1 MVQGSLPRRW
11 ADAPTSMCACSQPG
25 PRLTQAVFTSP
36 ERVRTVLR
44 VMTSEATR
52 TPALARCSRLRLN
65 EQPAV
70 SAGKAAR
77 LKEGPLLLVHLL
89 GQLLKPRKS
98 VRPHRQG
105 IASASIQVGA
115 ERDPDWPVESLLRM
129 ARILDVANEL
139 LHSDI
144 GADLVQRDPVDGLGQ
159 RLSKS
164 DGSARETP
172 QIGTRTT
179 DPTG

>member
-1 MVQGSLPRRW
+1 M
-11 ADAPTSMCACSQPG
+11 APEANCAAEPG
-25 PRLTQAVFTSP
+25 T
-36 ERVRTVLR
+36 
-44 VMTSEATR
+44 

-65 EQPAV
+65 DQPAV

-77 LKEGPLLLVHLL
+77 LKEGPLLLVHFL

-98 VRPHRQG
+98 VWPRRQG
-105 IASASIQVGA
+105 MASASIQVGA

-159 RLSKS
+159 RLSKP

-172 QIGTRTT
+172 QIGAGTT